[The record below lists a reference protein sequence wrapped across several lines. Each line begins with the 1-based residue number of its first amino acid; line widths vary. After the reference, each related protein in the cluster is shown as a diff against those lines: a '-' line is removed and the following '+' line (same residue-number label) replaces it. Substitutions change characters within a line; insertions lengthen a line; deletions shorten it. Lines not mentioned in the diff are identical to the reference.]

1 MATNVGL
8 FAEFSSKIL
17 KWKLLVHYLEAD
29 KEGSRLRRSVEI
41 ARIAEFPFIQVFL
54 ETVEDILYTRIQLKL
69 DMVVKH
75 KGVVQLHI
83 QVQELGV
90 CSMRSEVILQK
101 APSGASSGA

>member
-1 MATNVGL
+1 MRNLAL
-8 FAEFSSKIL
+8 KIL

-83 QVQELGV
+83 QVQELGGMLHAV
-90 CSMRSEVILQK
+90 RGDIAEGTL
-101 APSGASSGA
+101 GASSGA

>member
-1 MATNVGL
+1 MRNLAL
-8 FAEFSSKIL
+8 KIL

-69 DMVVKH
+69 DAPKQLTYEG
-75 KGVVQLHI
+75 KGNAANVY
-83 QVQELGV
+83 ENN
-90 CSMRSEVILQK
+90 QK
-101 APSGASSGA
+101 ANRAVIIK